1 MKVRFVIIALIAVSG
16 LQLPNRAD
24 EPTRIS
30 FNRDIRPI
38 LSNNCFFCHGQ
49 DNANRKAEMRLDTEE
64 GQRANHVVVPGSLD
78 ESLLIERILSV
89 APDVVMPPP
98 DSNKALSTK
107 DKELLKRWVVEGA
120 AFEKHWSWIAPK
132 RTQPGKSP
140 SPNPIDAFILEKLA
154 EQGLKPSPE
163 ADRTTLIRRVT
174 LDLTG
179 LPPTLEEVDNF
190 LSDTSDKAYEKVVDR
205 LLQSPHFGERMALP
219 WLDAARYADT
229 HGYQKDNHRS
239 MWPWRDW
246 VVNAINQNMPFDQ
259 FTIEQLAGDLLPN
272 ANDLQ
277 RIATGFHRNHRIN
290 AEAGSIEEEYL
301 AEYAA
306 DRLDTT
312 ATVWLGLTVGCARCH
327 DHKFDPITQKE
338 YFQLFAFFNSI
349 DEKGVDGVGP
359 SPTPQMTVS
368 VPGLDAELARQR
380 VRVAELRNRLAERAD
395 ELRQDRL
402 AWEERVSAILDTAMS
417 DTLWIVPEP
426 TELMSANKMNF
437 TVLADRSVLVHG
449 DNPLNDVQSIRIPI
463 ESGWTRAI
471 RLEALPHES
480 LNQAAFA
487 RSFDGSFVLSGFEV
501 ELNERD
507 QAARK
512 LEIRSAIAASSR
524 LSWSVAGCLDQN
536 TNTGWST
543 DPNVPANQHRALFL
557 LDQSIE
563 GKPGSYLTLRLRY
576 EAKEEQSI
584 IGRFRFAFS
593 SSDQP
598 VLESDDWFPSSLV
611 EAVRVLP
618 GHRTAEQQQQLVDA
632 FLRLSTDTLLKTLRL
647 KREQAEQHEKEL
659 LERSTVNIMV
669 MKELDTP
676 RQTFIHLRG
685 AYDKPGE
692 HVVASTPASLPET
705 SLPEI
710 EKNRLLN
717 RLDLARWIVDR
728 NHPLTA
734 RVAVNRY
741 WQMYFGT
748 GLVKTTEDFGTQG
761 EWPSHPE
768 LLDWLASEFIDSNW
782 DVKAMQRLM
791 VLSETYRQSSKTNPR
806 ALELDPENRW
816 LSRGPRFRLAAHLL
830 RDQALSVSGLLVP
843 ALGGPPVKPYQPAG
857 LWEGVA
863 GINSNTTRYRQDT
876 GSSLYRRSIYTYWK
890 RAVPPPSMM
899 IFDTADREVCSVK
912 RRLTNTPL
920 QALTMLNDPTYVETA
935 RALASQSMGLSSR
948 FESDADVTQWIFRR
962 ILARSPDAAENQ
974 QLQGSLINYRVHFQR
989 LPTAAQEL
997 IHVGESP
1004 VDAGLDAIEL
1014 AARTTLVSLI
1024 LNLDETLTK
1033 E

>member
-1 MKVRFVIIALIAVSG
+1 
-16 LQLPNRAD
+16 
-24 EPTRIS
+24 
-30 FNRDIRPI
+30 
-38 LSNNCFFCHGQ
+38 
-49 DNANRKAEMRLDTEE
+49 MRLDTEE

-179 LPPTLEEVDNF
+179 LPPTLEDVDNF

-598 VLESDDWFPSSLV
+598 VLESDDWFP
-611 EAVRVLP
+611 
-618 GHRTAEQQQQLVDA
+618 
-632 FLRLSTDTLLKTLRL
+632 
-647 KREQAEQHEKEL
+647 
-659 LERSTVNIMV
+659 
-669 MKELDTP
+669 
-676 RQTFIHLRG
+676 
-685 AYDKPGE
+685 
-692 HVVASTPASLPET
+692 
-705 SLPEI
+705 
-710 EKNRLLN
+710 
-717 RLDLARWIVDR
+717 
-728 NHPLTA
+728 
-734 RVAVNRY
+734 
-741 WQMYFGT
+741 
-748 GLVKTTEDFGTQG
+748 
-761 EWPSHPE
+761 
-768 LLDWLASEFIDSNW
+768 
-782 DVKAMQRLM
+782 
-791 VLSETYRQSSKTNPR
+791 
-806 ALELDPENRW
+806 
-816 LSRGPRFRLAAHLL
+816 
-830 RDQALSVSGLLVP
+830 
-843 ALGGPPVKPYQPAG
+843 
-857 LWEGVA
+857 
-863 GINSNTTRYRQDT
+863 
-876 GSSLYRRSIYTYWK
+876 
-890 RAVPPPSMM
+890 
-899 IFDTADREVCSVK
+899 
-912 RRLTNTPL
+912 
-920 QALTMLNDPTYVETA
+920 
-935 RALASQSMGLSSR
+935 
-948 FESDADVTQWIFRR
+948 
-962 ILARSPDAAENQ
+962 
-974 QLQGSLINYRVHFQR
+974 
-989 LPTAAQEL
+989 
-997 IHVGESP
+997 
-1004 VDAGLDAIEL
+1004 
-1014 AARTTLVSLI
+1014 
-1024 LNLDETLTK
+1024 
-1033 E
+1033 

>member
-1 MKVRFVIIALIAVSG
+1 MRPGSASNLIIALVAVSG

-49 DNANRKAEMRLDTEE
+49 DNANRKAELRLDTEE

-78 ESLLIERILSV
+78 ESLLIERILSTV
-89 APDVVMPPP
+89 PDVVMPPP

-140 SPNPIDAFILEKLA
+140 SPNPIDAFILKKLD

-190 LSDTSDKAYEKVVDR
+190 LSDKSETAYEKVVDR

-338 YFQLFAFFNSI
+338 YFQLFAFFNNI

-380 VRVAELRNRLAERAD
+380 VRVAELGNRLAERVD

-426 TELMSANKMNF
+426 TEQMSANKMNF

-449 DNPLNDVQSIRIPI
+449 DNPLNDVQSIRVPI

-543 DPNVPANQHRALFL
+543 DPNLPANQHRALFL

-584 IGRFRFAFS
+584 IGRFRFALS

-618 GHRTAEQQQQLVDA
+618 GHRTAEQQQQLVDV
-632 FLRLSTDTLLKTLRL
+632 FQRLSTDTLLKTLRWE
-647 KREQAEQHEKEL
+647 REEAEQHEKEL

-676 RQTFIHLRG
+676 RDTFIHLRG

-692 HVVASTPASLPET
+692 RVVASTPASLPE
-705 SLPEI
+705 I
-710 EKNRLLN
+710 EKKRLLN

-791 VLSETYRQSSKTNPR
+791 VLSQTYRQSSKTNPR

-816 LSRGPRFRLAAHLL
+816 LSHGPRFRLAAHLL

-935 RALASQSMGLSSR
+935 RALASQSMGLPSQC
-948 FESDADVTQWIFRR
+948 ESDADVTQWIFRR

-974 QLQGSLINYRVHFQR
+974 QLQGSLVNYRVHFQR
-989 LPTAAQEL
+989 LPSAAQEL

-1004 VDAGLDAIEL
+1004 VDAGRDAIEL

>member
-49 DNANRKAEMRLDTEE
+49 DNANRKAELRLDTEE

-78 ESLLIERILSV
+78 ESLLIERILSTV
-89 APDVVMPPP
+89 PDVVMPPP

-140 SPNPIDAFILEKLA
+140 SPNPIDAFILEKLD

-190 LSDTSDKAYEKVVDR
+190 LSDKSETAYEKVVDR

-338 YFQLFAFFNSI
+338 YFQLFAFFNNI

-380 VRVAELRNRLAERAD
+380 VRVAELGNRLAERAD

-426 TELMSANKMNF
+426 TELLSANKMNF
-437 TVLADRSVLVHG
+437 KVLSDRSVLVHG

-543 DPNVPANQHRALFL
+543 DPNLPANQHRALFL

-584 IGRFRFAFS
+584 IGRFRFALS

-618 GHRTAEQQQQLVDA
+618 GHRTAEQQQQLVDV

-659 LERSTVNIMV
+659 HERSTVNIMV

-676 RQTFIHLRG
+676 RDTFIHLRG

-692 HVVASTPASLPET
+692 RVVASTPASLPG
-705 SLPEI
+705 I
-710 EKNRLLN
+710 EKKRLLN

-728 NHPLTA
+728 NHPLSA

-816 LSRGPRFRLAAHLL
+816 LSHGPRFRLAAYLL
-830 RDQALSVSGLLVP
+830 RDQALSASGLLVP

-935 RALASQSMGLSSR
+935 RALASQSMGLSSQ

-962 ILARSPDAAENQ
+962 ILARSPDATENQ
-974 QLQGSLINYRVHFQR
+974 QLQGSLVNYRVHFQR

>member
-1 MKVRFVIIALIAVSG
+1 MKVRFIIIALIAVSG

-49 DNANRKAEMRLDTEE
+49 DNANRKAELRLDTEE

-78 ESLLIERILSV
+78 ESLLIERILSTV
-89 APDVVMPPP
+89 PDVVMPPP

-140 SPNPIDAFILEKLA
+140 SPNPIDAFILEKLD

-190 LSDTSDKAYEKVVDR
+190 LSDKSETAYEKVVDR

-338 YFQLFAFFNSI
+338 YFQLFAFFNNI

-380 VRVAELRNRLAERAD
+380 VRVAELGNRLAERVD

-426 TELMSANKMNF
+426 TELLSANKMNF
-437 TVLADRSVLVHG
+437 TVLADRSVSVHG

-543 DPNVPANQHRALFL
+543 DPNLPANQHRALFL

-584 IGRFRFAFS
+584 IGRFRFALS

-618 GHRTAEQQQQLVDA
+618 GHRTAEQQQQLVDV
-632 FLRLSTDTLLKTLRL
+632 FQSLSTDTLLKTLRL
-647 KREQAEQHEKEL
+647 KREEAEQHEKEL
-659 LERSTVNIMV
+659 HERSTVNIMV
-669 MKELDTP
+669 MQELDTP
-676 RQTFIHLRG
+676 RDTFIHLRG

-692 HVVASTPASLPET
+692 RVVASTPASLPE
-705 SLPEI
+705 I
-710 EKNRLLN
+710 EKKRLLN

-791 VLSETYRQSSKTNPR
+791 VLSQTYRQSSKTNPR

-816 LSRGPRFRLAAHLL
+816 LSHGPRFRLAAHLL

-935 RALASQSMGLSSR
+935 RALASQSMGLSSQ

-962 ILARSPDAAENQ
+962 ILARSPDATENQ
-974 QLQGSLINYRVHFQR
+974 QLQGSLVNYRVHFQR
-989 LPTAAQEL
+989 LPSAAQEL

-1004 VDAGLDAIEL
+1004 VDAGRDAIEL

>member
-1 MKVRFVIIALIAVSG
+1 MRPGSASNLIIALITVSG

-49 DNANRKAEMRLDTEE
+49 DNANRKAELRLDTEE

-78 ESLLIERILSV
+78 ESLLIERILSTV
-89 APDVVMPPP
+89 PDVVMPPP

-140 SPNPIDAFILEKLA
+140 SPNPIDAFILKKLD

-190 LSDTSDKAYEKVVDR
+190 LSDKSETAYEKVVDR

-338 YFQLFAFFNSI
+338 YFQLFAFFNNI

-380 VRVAELRNRLAERAD
+380 VRVAELGNRLAERAD

-426 TELMSANKMNF
+426 TEQMSANKMNF

-449 DNPLNDVQSIRIPI
+449 DNPLNDVQSIRVPI

-543 DPNVPANQHRALFL
+543 DPNLPANQHRALFL

-584 IGRFRFAFS
+584 IGRFRFALS

-618 GHRTAEQQQQLVDA
+618 GHRTAEQQQQLVDV
-632 FLRLSTDTLLKTLRL
+632 FQRLSTDTLLKTLRWE
-647 KREQAEQHEKEL
+647 REEAEQHEKEL

-676 RQTFIHLRG
+676 RDTFIHLRG

-692 HVVASTPASLPET
+692 RVVASTPASLPE
-705 SLPEI
+705 I
-710 EKNRLLN
+710 EKKRLLN

-791 VLSETYRQSSKTNPR
+791 VLSQTYRQSSKTNPR

-816 LSRGPRFRLAAHLL
+816 LSHGPRFRLAAHLL

-935 RALASQSMGLSSR
+935 RALASQSMGLSSQ

-974 QLQGSLINYRVHFQR
+974 QLQGSLVNYRVHFQR
-989 LPTAAQEL
+989 LPSAAQEL

-1004 VDAGLDAIEL
+1004 VDAGRDAIEL

>member
-140 SPNPIDAFILEKLA
+140 SPNPIDAFILEKLD

-190 LSDTSDKAYEKVVDR
+190 LSDKSDKAYEKVVDR

-512 LEIRSAIAASSR
+512 LEIRSATAASSR

-543 DPNVPANQHRALFL
+543 DPNLPANQHRALFL

-584 IGRFRFAFS
+584 IGRFRFALS
-593 SSDQP
+593 SGDQP

-692 HVVASTPASLPET
+692 RVVASTPASLPET

-935 RALASQSMGLSSR
+935 RALASQSMGLSSQ

-974 QLQGSLINYRVHFQR
+974 QLQGSLINYRAHFQR

>member
-1 MKVRFVIIALIAVSG
+1 MKVRFIIIALVAVSG

-49 DNANRKAEMRLDTEE
+49 DNANRKAELRLDTEE

-78 ESLLIERILSV
+78 ESLLIERILSTV
-89 APDVVMPPP
+89 PDVVMPPP

-120 AFEKHWSWIAPK
+120 AFERHWSWIAPK

-140 SPNPIDAFILEKLA
+140 SPNPIDAFILEKLD

-190 LSDTSDKAYEKVVDR
+190 LSDKSETAYEKVVDR

-338 YFQLFAFFNSI
+338 YFQLFAFFNNI

-380 VRVAELRNRLAERAD
+380 VRVAELGNRLAERVD

-449 DNPLNDVQSIRIPI
+449 DNPLNDVQSIRVPI

-512 LEIRSAIAASSR
+512 LELRSAIAASSR

-543 DPNVPANQHRALFL
+543 DPNLPARQHRALFL

-584 IGRFRFAFS
+584 IGRFRFALS

-618 GHRTAEQQQQLVDA
+618 GHRTAEQQQQLVDV
-632 FLRLSTDTLLKTLRL
+632 FQRLSTDTLLKTLRWE
-647 KREQAEQHEKEL
+647 REEAEQHEKEL
-659 LERSTVNIMV
+659 HERSTVNIMV

-676 RQTFIHLRG
+676 RDTFIHLRG

-692 HVVASTPASLPET
+692 RVVASTPASLPE
-705 SLPEI
+705 I
-710 EKNRLLN
+710 EKKRLLN
-717 RLDLARWIVDR
+717 RLDLAHWIVDR

-791 VLSETYRQSSKTNPR
+791 VLSQTYRQSSKTNPR

-816 LSRGPRFRLAAHLL
+816 LSHGPRFRLAAHLL

-935 RALASQSMGLSSR
+935 RALASQSMGLSSQ

-962 ILARSPDAAENQ
+962 ILARSPDATENQ
-974 QLQGSLINYRVHFQR
+974 QLQGSLVNYRVHFQR
-989 LPTAAQEL
+989 LPSAAQEL

-1004 VDAGLDAIEL
+1004 VDAGRDAIEL

>member
-1 MKVRFVIIALIAVSG
+1 MRPGSASNLIIALITVSG

-49 DNANRKAEMRLDTEE
+49 DNANRKAELRLDTEE

-78 ESLLIERILSV
+78 ESLLIERILSTV
-89 APDVVMPPP
+89 PDVVMPPP

-120 AFEKHWSWIAPK
+120 AFERHWSWIAPK

-140 SPNPIDAFILEKLA
+140 SPNPIDAFILEKLD

-190 LSDTSDKAYEKVVDR
+190 LSDKSETAYEKVVDR

-338 YFQLFAFFNSI
+338 YFQLFAFFNNI

-380 VRVAELRNRLAERAD
+380 VRVAELGNRLAERAD

-426 TELMSANKMNF
+426 TEQMSANKMNF

-449 DNPLNDVQSIRIPI
+449 DNPLNDVQSIRVPI

-543 DPNVPANQHRALFL
+543 DPNLPANQHRALFL

-584 IGRFRFAFS
+584 IGRFRFALS

-618 GHRTAEQQQQLVDA
+618 GHRTAEQQQQLVDV
-632 FLRLSTDTLLKTLRL
+632 FQRLSTDTLLKTLRWE
-647 KREQAEQHEKEL
+647 REEAEQHEKEL

-676 RQTFIHLRG
+676 RDTFIHLRG

-692 HVVASTPASLPET
+692 RVVASTPASLPE
-705 SLPEI
+705 I
-710 EKNRLLN
+710 EKKRLLN

-791 VLSETYRQSSKTNPR
+791 VLSQTYRQSSKTNPR

-816 LSRGPRFRLAAHLL
+816 LSHGPRFRLAAHLL

-935 RALASQSMGLSSR
+935 RALASQSMGLPSQC
-948 FESDADVTQWIFRR
+948 ESDADVTQWIFRR

-974 QLQGSLINYRVHFQR
+974 QLQGSLVNYRVHFQR

>member
-1 MKVRFVIIALIAVSG
+1 MKVRFIIIALVAVSG

-49 DNANRKAEMRLDTEE
+49 DNANRKAELRLDTEE

-78 ESLLIERILSV
+78 ESLLIERILSTV
-89 APDVVMPPP
+89 PDVVMPPP

-120 AFEKHWSWIAPK
+120 AFERHWSWIAPK

-140 SPNPIDAFILEKLA
+140 SPNPIDAFILEKLD

-190 LSDTSDKAYEKVVDR
+190 LSDKSETAYEKVVDR

-338 YFQLFAFFNSI
+338 YFQLFAFFNNI

-380 VRVAELRNRLAERAD
+380 VRVAELGNRLAERVD

-426 TELMSANKMNF
+426 TELLSANKMNF
-437 TVLADRSVLVHG
+437 TVLADRSVSVHG

-543 DPNVPANQHRALFL
+543 DPNLPASQHRALFL

-584 IGRFRFAFS
+584 IGRFRFALS

-618 GHRTAEQQQQLVDA
+618 GHRTAEQQQQLVDV
-632 FLRLSTDTLLKTLRL
+632 FQSLSTDTLLKTLRL
-647 KREQAEQHEKEL
+647 KREEAEQHEKEL
-659 LERSTVNIMV
+659 HERSTVNIMV
-669 MKELDTP
+669 MQELDTP
-676 RQTFIHLRG
+676 RDTFIHLRG

-692 HVVASTPASLPET
+692 RVVASTPASLPE
-705 SLPEI
+705 I
-710 EKNRLLN
+710 EKKRLLN
-717 RLDLARWIVDR
+717 RLDLAHWIVDR

-791 VLSETYRQSSKTNPR
+791 VLSQTYRQSSKTNPR

-816 LSRGPRFRLAAHLL
+816 LSHGPRFRLAAHLL

-935 RALASQSMGLSSR
+935 RALASQSMGLSSQ
-948 FESDADVTQWIFRR
+948 FESDADVTQWMFRR

-974 QLQGSLINYRVHFQR
+974 QLQGSLVNYRVHFQR
-989 LPTAAQEL
+989 FPSAAQEL

-1004 VDAGLDAIEL
+1004 VDAGRDAIEL

>member
-1 MKVRFVIIALIAVSG
+1 MRPGSASNLIIALITVSG

-49 DNANRKAEMRLDTEE
+49 DNANRKAELRLDTEE

-132 RTQPGKSP
+132 RTQPNMGS
-140 SPNPIDAFILEKLA
+140 SSNPIDAFILEKLD
-154 EQGLKPSPE
+154 EQGLKASPE

-190 LSDTSDKAYEKVVDR
+190 LSDKSETAYEKVVDR
-205 LLQSPHFGERMALP
+205 LLQSPHFGERIALP

-338 YFQLFAFFNSI
+338 YFQLFAFFNNI

-380 VRVAELRNRLAERAD
+380 VRVAELGNRLAERAD

-437 TVLADRSVLVHG
+437 TVLSDRSVLVHG

-543 DPNVPANQHRALFL
+543 DPNLPANQHRALFL

-584 IGRFRFAFS
+584 IGRFRFALS

-618 GHRTAEQQQQLVDA
+618 GHRTAEQQQQLVDV

-647 KREQAEQHEKEL
+647 QREQAEQHEKEL

-676 RQTFIHLRG
+676 RDTFIHLRG

-692 HVVASTPASLPET
+692 RVVASTPASLPG
-705 SLPEI
+705 I
-710 EKNRLLN
+710 EKKRLLN

-791 VLSETYRQSSKTNPR
+791 VLSQTYRQSSKTNPR

-816 LSRGPRFRLAAHLL
+816 LSHGPRFRLAAHLL

-935 RALASQSMGLSSR
+935 RALASQSMGLSSQ
-948 FESDADVTQWIFRR
+948 FESDADVTQWMFRR

-974 QLQGSLINYRVHFQR
+974 QLQGSLVNYRVHFQR
-989 LPTAAQEL
+989 LPSAAQEL

>member
-1 MKVRFVIIALIAVSG
+1 MKVRLIIIALITVSG

-49 DNANRKAEMRLDTEE
+49 DNANRKAELRLDTEE

-78 ESLLIERILSV
+78 ESLLIERILSTV
-89 APDVVMPPP
+89 PDVVMPPP

-140 SPNPIDAFILEKLA
+140 SPNPIDAFILKKLD

-190 LSDTSDKAYEKVVDR
+190 LSDKSETAYEKVVDR

-338 YFQLFAFFNSI
+338 YFQLFAFFNNI

-380 VRVAELRNRLAERAD
+380 VRVAELGNRLAERAD

-426 TELMSANKMNF
+426 TEQMSANKMNF

-449 DNPLNDVQSIRIPI
+449 DNPLNDVQSIRVPI

-543 DPNVPANQHRALFL
+543 DPNLPANQHRALFL

-584 IGRFRFAFS
+584 IGRFRFALS

-618 GHRTAEQQQQLVDA
+618 GHRTAEQQQQLVDV
-632 FLRLSTDTLLKTLRL
+632 FQRLSTDTLLKTLRWE
-647 KREQAEQHEKEL
+647 REEAEQHEKEL

-676 RQTFIHLRG
+676 RDTFIHLRG

-692 HVVASTPASLPET
+692 RVVASTPASLPE
-705 SLPEI
+705 I
-710 EKNRLLN
+710 EKKRLLN

-791 VLSETYRQSSKTNPR
+791 VLSQTYRQSSKTNPR

-816 LSRGPRFRLAAHLL
+816 LSHGPRFRLAAHLL

-935 RALASQSMGLSSR
+935 RALASQSMGLPSQC
-948 FESDADVTQWIFRR
+948 ESDADVTQWIFRR

-974 QLQGSLINYRVHFQR
+974 QLQGSLVNYRVHFQR

>member
-1 MKVRFVIIALIAVSG
+1 MRPGSASNLIIALITVSG

-49 DNANRKAEMRLDTEE
+49 DNANRKAELRLDTEE

-78 ESLLIERILSV
+78 ESLLIERILSTV
-89 APDVVMPPP
+89 PDVVMPPP

-140 SPNPIDAFILEKLA
+140 SPNPIDAFILEKLD

-190 LSDTSDKAYEKVVDR
+190 LSDKSETAYEKVVDR

-338 YFQLFAFFNSI
+338 YFQLFAFFNNI

-380 VRVAELRNRLAERAD
+380 VRVAELGNRLAERAD

-426 TELMSANKMNF
+426 TEQMSANKMNF

-449 DNPLNDVQSIRIPI
+449 DNPLNDVQSIRVPI

-543 DPNVPANQHRALFL
+543 DPNLPANQHRALFL

-584 IGRFRFAFS
+584 IGRFRFALS

-618 GHRTAEQQQQLVDA
+618 GHRTAEQQQQLVDV
-632 FLRLSTDTLLKTLRL
+632 FQRLSTDTLLKTLRWE
-647 KREQAEQHEKEL
+647 REEAEQHEKEL

-676 RQTFIHLRG
+676 RDTFIHLRG

-692 HVVASTPASLPET
+692 RVVASTPASLPE
-705 SLPEI
+705 I
-710 EKNRLLN
+710 EKKRLLN

-791 VLSETYRQSSKTNPR
+791 VLSQTYRQSSKTNPR

-816 LSRGPRFRLAAHLL
+816 LSHGPRFRLAAHLL

-935 RALASQSMGLSSR
+935 RALASQSMGLSSQ

-962 ILARSPDAAENQ
+962 ILARSPDATENQ
-974 QLQGSLINYRVHFQR
+974 QLQGSLVNYRVHFQR
-989 LPTAAQEL
+989 LPSAAQEL

-1004 VDAGLDAIEL
+1004 VDAGRDAIEL

>member
-1 MKVRFVIIALIAVSG
+1 MRPGSASNLIIALITVSG

-49 DNANRKAEMRLDTEE
+49 DNANRKAELRLDTEE

-78 ESLLIERILSV
+78 ESLLIERILSTV
-89 APDVVMPPP
+89 PDVVMPPP

-140 SPNPIDAFILEKLA
+140 SPNPIDAFILKKLD

-190 LSDTSDKAYEKVVDR
+190 LSDKSETAYEKVVDR

-338 YFQLFAFFNSI
+338 YFQLFAFFNNI

-380 VRVAELRNRLAERAD
+380 VRVAELGNRLAERAD

-426 TELMSANKMNF
+426 TEQMSANKMNF

-449 DNPLNDVQSIRIPI
+449 DNPLNDVQSIRVPI

-543 DPNVPANQHRALFL
+543 DPNLPANQHRALFL

-584 IGRFRFAFS
+584 IGRFRFALS

-618 GHRTAEQQQQLVDA
+618 GHRTAEQQQQLVDV
-632 FLRLSTDTLLKTLRL
+632 FQRLSTDTLLKTLRWE
-647 KREQAEQHEKEL
+647 REEAEQHEKEL

-676 RQTFIHLRG
+676 RDTFIHLRG

-692 HVVASTPASLPET
+692 RVVASTPASLPE
-705 SLPEI
+705 I
-710 EKNRLLN
+710 EKKRLLN

-791 VLSETYRQSSKTNPR
+791 VLSQTYRQSSKTNPR

-816 LSRGPRFRLAAHLL
+816 LSHGPRFRLAAHLL

-935 RALASQSMGLSSR
+935 RALASQSMGLPSQC
-948 FESDADVTQWIFRR
+948 ESDADVTQWIFRR

-974 QLQGSLINYRVHFQR
+974 QLQGSLVNYRVHFQR

>member
-1 MKVRFVIIALIAVSG
+1 MRPGSASNLIIALITVSG

-49 DNANRKAEMRLDTEE
+49 DNANRKAELRLDTEE

-78 ESLLIERILSV
+78 ESLLIERILSTV
-89 APDVVMPPP
+89 PDVVMPPP

-140 SPNPIDAFILEKLA
+140 SPNPIDAFILKKLD

-190 LSDTSDKAYEKVVDR
+190 LSDKSETAYEKVVDR

-338 YFQLFAFFNSI
+338 YFQLFAFFNNI

-380 VRVAELRNRLAERAD
+380 VRVAELGNRLAERAD

-426 TELMSANKMNF
+426 TELLSANKMNF

-543 DPNVPANQHRALFL
+543 DPNLPANQHRALFL

-584 IGRFRFAFS
+584 IGRFRFALS

-618 GHRTAEQQQQLVDA
+618 GHRTAEQQQQLVDV
-632 FLRLSTDTLLKTLRL
+632 FQRLSTDTLLKTLRWE
-647 KREQAEQHEKEL
+647 REEAEQHEKEL
-659 LERSTVNIMV
+659 HERSTVNIMV

-676 RQTFIHLRG
+676 RDTFIHLRG

-692 HVVASTPASLPET
+692 RVVASTPASLPE
-705 SLPEI
+705 I
-710 EKNRLLN
+710 EKKRLLN
-717 RLDLARWIVDR
+717 RLDLAHWIVDR

-791 VLSETYRQSSKTNPR
+791 VLSQTYRQSSKTNPR

-816 LSRGPRFRLAAHLL
+816 LSHGPRFRLAAHLL

-935 RALASQSMGLSSR
+935 RALASQSMGLSSQ

-962 ILARSPDAAENQ
+962 ILARSPDATENQ
-974 QLQGSLINYRVHFQR
+974 QLQGSLVNYRVHFQR
-989 LPTAAQEL
+989 LPSAAQEL

-1004 VDAGLDAIEL
+1004 VDAGRDAIEL

>member
-1 MKVRFVIIALIAVSG
+1 MRPGSASNLIIALITVSG

-49 DNANRKAEMRLDTEE
+49 DNANRKAELRLDTEE

-78 ESLLIERILSV
+78 ESLLIERILSTV
-89 APDVVMPPP
+89 PDVVMPPP

-140 SPNPIDAFILEKLA
+140 SPNPIDAFILKKLD

-190 LSDTSDKAYEKVVDR
+190 LSDKSETAYEKVVDR

-338 YFQLFAFFNSI
+338 YFQLFAFFNNI

-380 VRVAELRNRLAERAD
+380 VRVAELGNRLAERAD

-426 TELMSANKMNF
+426 TEQMSANKMNF

-449 DNPLNDVQSIRIPI
+449 DNPLNDVQSIRVPI

-543 DPNVPANQHRALFL
+543 DPNLPANQHRALFL

-584 IGRFRFAFS
+584 IGRFRFALS

-618 GHRTAEQQQQLVDA
+618 GHRTAEQQQQLVDV
-632 FLRLSTDTLLKTLRL
+632 FQRLSTDTLLKTLRWE
-647 KREQAEQHEKEL
+647 REEAEQHEKEL

-676 RQTFIHLRG
+676 RDTFIHLRG

-692 HVVASTPASLPET
+692 RVVASTPASLPE
-705 SLPEI
+705 I
-710 EKNRLLN
+710 EKKRLLN

-791 VLSETYRQSSKTNPR
+791 VLSQTYRQSSKTNPR

-816 LSRGPRFRLAAHLL
+816 LSHGPRFRLAAHLL

-935 RALASQSMGLSSR
+935 RALASQSMGLPSQC
-948 FESDADVTQWIFRR
+948 ESDADVTQWIFRR

-974 QLQGSLINYRVHFQR
+974 QLQGSLVNYRVHFQR
-989 LPTAAQEL
+989 FPSAAQEL

-1004 VDAGLDAIEL
+1004 VDAGRDAIEL